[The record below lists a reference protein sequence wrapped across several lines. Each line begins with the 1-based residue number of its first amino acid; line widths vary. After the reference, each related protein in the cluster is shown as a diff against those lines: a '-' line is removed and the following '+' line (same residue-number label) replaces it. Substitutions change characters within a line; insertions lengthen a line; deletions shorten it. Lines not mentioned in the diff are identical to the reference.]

1 MFKQPCDEGVVLGAS
16 LSAVCRQSDRPW
28 ILAATILGSS
38 LVFIDGTAVAVAL
51 PVFQKTFEAAIA
63 DVQWIIESYALLLS
77 SLLLVGGAAGDQFG
91 RRRIYVLGIVM
102 FTVASAWCGF
112 STTIH
117 ELIFARAIQGIGGAL
132 LVPGSLAI
140 IGATYNEEDRGQAI
154 GTWSGFTSITAAL
167 GPVLGGWLVEHA
179 SWRWIFFI
187 NIPLALAVIGLV
199 WWRVPESRS
208 SDRGCSLDWT
218 GATLAAVGLGGL
230 VFGFIESSNRGWY
243 HPTIAGALSVGL
255 IALVAF
261 LFVETRVQNP
271 MLPLLLFR
279 SSNFSGANLLTLFLY
294 AALSGAMFFLPFNL
308 IQVQGYSPTAA
319 GASLLPFIFIM
330 FLLSRWAGG
339 LVRRYGPK
347 LPLVAGPVIA
357 ATGFVL
363 FTVPG
368 VGGRYWT
375 TFFPGVVVL
384 GLGMAMSVAPL
395 TTTVMNSVSQ
405 ARVGIAS
412 GVNNAVSRV
421 AGLLSVALFGI
432 ALVHVFSTH
441 LDHKLLSLNIRP
453 ELRLS
458 IDGQKTKLAGIE
470 LPSEISPRQ
479 DSILR
484 QTIAESY
491 VSGFRSVMV
500 ISAFLSLLSAFCAW
514 FLID

>member
-1 MFKQPCDEGVVLGAS
+1 MIKQPCDEGVALGSTCAAS
-16 LSAVCRQSDRPW
+16 ARRSDRPW

-38 LVFIDGTAVAVAL
+38 LVFIDGTVVAVAL
-51 PVFQKTFEAAIA
+51 PVLQKTFGAAIA

-91 RRRIYVLGIVM
+91 RRRIYVLGIGI
-102 FTVASAWCGF
+102 FAVASAWCGF

-117 ELIFARAIQGIGGAL
+117 ELIFARAVQGIGGAL

-140 IGATYNEEDRGQAI
+140 ISATYNEEDRGRAI
-154 GTWSGFTSITAAL
+154 GTWSGFTSITAAI

-187 NIPLALAVIGLV
+187 NIPLAFAVIGLV
-199 WWRVPESRS
+199 WWRVPESRGN
-208 SDRGCSLDWT
+208 DRGSSLDWS

-230 VFGFIESSNRGWY
+230 VYGFIESSDRGWD
-243 HPTIAGALSVGL
+243 HPAIAGALTVGL
-255 IALVAF
+255 IALAAF
-261 LFVETRVQNP
+261 LFVEARVQGP
-271 MLPLLLFR
+271 MLPLILFR
-279 SSNFSGANLLTLFLY
+279 SRNFSGANLLTLFLY
-294 AALSGAMFFLPFNL
+294 AAMSGAMFFLPFDL
-308 IQVQGYSPTAA
+308 IQVQGYSPIAA
-319 GASLLPFIFIM
+319 GASLLPFILIL

-357 ATGFVL
+357 AAGFVL

-384 GLGMAMSVAPL
+384 GLGMATSVAPL

-405 ARVGIAS
+405 SRAGIAS

-421 AGLLSVALFGI
+421 AGVLSVALFGI
-432 ALVHVFSTH
+432 VLVHVFSTH
-441 LDHKLLSLNIRP
+441 LDRKLSSLNIQP
-453 ELRLS
+453 GLRLS

-470 LPSEISPRQ
+470 LPSEISSRQ
-479 DSILR
+479 ASILS
-484 QTIAESY
+484 QTITESY
-491 VSGFRSVMV
+491 VSGFRSLMV

-514 FLID
+514 LLID